1 MKKMFM
7 IFVLMFVVVMLFAKA
22 VTDNSM
28 IAKSKA
34 TWMAYKSVKA
44 DCVDMNAD
52 TTCAVNYFLAKSA
65 AAKNLLDWD
74 GSVYEKIDELSQWPL
89 NNAAYLLIQTFISGG
104 SKNIS
109 LLESA
114 KDLISD
120 DSGLT
125 ITNEKVKVKAEKN
138 LEFINENLK

>member
-7 IFVLMFVVVMLFAKA
+7 IFVLMFVAVMLFAKV

-34 TWMAYKSVKA
+34 MWTAYKSVKA

-65 AAKNLLDWD
+65 EAKNLLNWD

-89 NNAAYLLIQTFISGG
+89 NNAAYLLIMKFISSGQ
-104 SKNIS
+104 KDMS

-114 KDLISD
+114 KDLIAD
-120 DSGLT
+120 ENGLT

-138 LEFINENLK
+138 LEFINKNLK